1 MHKNQNKNKE
11 LIQKTAFGAVFSAC
25 ACALLLIG
33 GIFEIL
39 DMTASAIASLAVLI
53 TYLEFGF
60 STALLVYA
68 VSSILSFILNPIAT
82 SNVYYVL
89 LLGYFPVVKLII
101 DKNLKNIKPLRM
113 LLKFLIFNIGCA
125 AILFIFFKLT
135 GADKIIE
142 EFTIG
147 TLSPGYVIIIIFALL
162 NLFLILYDRMI
173 TVLSVLY
180 IRVLRKRFFPKR

>member
-1 MHKNQNKNKE
+1 MKKKQNKNKE
-11 LIQKTAFGAVFSAC
+11 LIQKSAFGAVFSAC

-39 DMTASAIASLAVLI
+39 DMTASALASLAVLI

-60 STALLVYA
+60 STALSVYA
-68 VSSILSFILNPIAT
+68 VSSILSFILNPVAT
-82 SNVYYVL
+82 SNVYYIL
-89 LLGYFPVVKLII
+89 LLGYFPVAKLII
-101 DKNLKNIKPLRM
+101 DNKFKNIRPLRA

-135 GADKIIE
+135 GADKIMQ

-147 TLSPGYVIIIIFALL
+147 ALSPRYVIIIIFALL
-162 NLFLILYDRMI
+162 NLFLVLYDRMI
-173 TVLSVLY
+173 SVLSVLY
-180 IRVLRKRFFPKR
+180 IRVLRRRFLSKR